1 MLIIMLLIMFNNII
15 INNKYMVYI
24 SSNNGYYNSEVPRL
38 TYRKRLRALL
48 RGLRPRFYIPRRFK
62 FSIR

>member
-1 MLIIMLLIMFNNII
+1 MFNNNN